1 MTDTPTS
8 NATSSDTT
16 AKTGR
21 GLVMAAMIFAVGMTF
36 IDQTIVAI
44 AVPEIQ
50 RDLGMSP
57 TGVQW
62 IVNAYLLT
70 LAAFFAFGGR
80 LSDIIGHRKLVVVGV
95 VIFTFGSV
103 MNGLTP
109 TGDAAEVWFI
119 VFRAVQ
125 GFGAALMLPAALA
138 IVVGAYELRERGK
151 ALAIFFA
158 ITGGLTAVGPIAGG
172 YLSEWTWRAIF
183 WINVPVAIIAL
194 VLVAR
199 AKIVE
204 ERHPAPM
211 DYPGLVL
218 VVAGMG
224 LSVLGFQQASQW
236 GWDSVGTWACIVGRR
251 SSTPSAPSR
260 GSSTGETR
268 WTSSSPRRSPI
279 AALPPT
285 RTRTMSSRCSS
296 PPATRTARR

>member
-1 MTDTPTS
+1 
-8 NATSSDTT
+8 
-16 AKTGR
+16 
-21 GLVMAAMIFAVGMTF
+21 
-36 IDQTIVAI
+36 
-44 AVPEIQ
+44 
-50 RDLGMSP
+50 
-57 TGVQW
+57 
-62 IVNAYLLT
+62 
-70 LAAFFAFGGR
+70 
-80 LSDIIGHRKLVVVGV
+80 
-95 VIFTFGSV
+95 

-109 TGDAAEVWFI
+109 TGDAAEAWFI

-236 GWDSVGTWACIVGRR
+236 GWDSVATWACIVGGVALLVVFAFVETRRATR
-251 SSTPSAPSR
+251 SSA
-260 GSSTGETR
+260 
-268 WTSSSPRRSPI
+268 
-279 AALPPT
+279 
-285 RTRTMSSRCSS
+285 
-296 PPATRTARR
+296 